1 MRTIVLGADDEADL
15 ADAVDLLHRGRLVAV
30 PTETVYGLAADASN
44 DEAVVS
50 VFEAKGRPKTHP
62 LIVHVADVAHAR
74 MLSRNWTPSAEVL
87 ARAYWPGP
95 LSILTERTNEVS
107 PLVTGG
113 RDTVVVR
120 VPDHPATLRLLNAL
134 HIRGSVGIAA
144 PSANRFGSIS
154 PTTAA
159 HVLSDL
165 DGRID
170 AILDGGAC
178 RVGVESTIVD
188 CTKEPAVILRPG
200 GVSVEDISACL
211 AEHGLAVVV
220 SDDIAGTVDTE
231 KAVAPGMLR
240 SHYAPQTKL
249 LVFST
254 QAEVDDAQREAEAR
268 GKRVAV
274 LPHDDDSY
282 EYSRNL
288 YSSLRRCDD
297 QGVDLIIG
305 LLPRPSGLGAAVRDR
320 LLKAAAER

>member
-1 MRTIVLGADDEADL
+1 MDTILLEADV
-15 ADAVDLLHRGRLVAV
+15 DVDLAHAIDFLLGGRLVAV

-44 DEAVVS
+44 DEAVLRI
-50 VFEAKGRPKTHP
+50 FEAKGRPRTHP
-62 LIVHVADVAHAR
+62 LIVHVADISHAQS
-74 MLSRNWTPSAEVL
+74 LSRNWTPAAEVL

-95 LSILTERTNEVS
+95 LSILTERSDLVL
-107 PLVTGG
+107 PVVTGG
-113 RDTVVVR
+113 RNTVVLR
-120 VPDHPATLRLLNAL
+120 VPDHPATLRLLAAL
-134 HIRGSVGIAA
+134 HLKGSAGIAA

-170 AILDGGAC
+170 AILDGGGC
-178 RVGVESTIVD
+178 RVGVESTIVN
-188 CTKEPAVILRPG
+188 CTKEPAAILRPG
-200 GVSVEDISACL
+200 GVTVEDISACL

-220 SDDIAGTVDTE
+220 SEDISGTVDTE
-231 KAVAPGMLR
+231 KAVAPGMLH
-240 SHYAPQTKL
+240 SHYAPQTRL

-274 LPHDDDSY
+274 LPHDNDSY

-305 LLPRPSGLGAAVRDR
+305 LLPQPTGLGAAVRDR